1 MRRYGEEF
9 NMNQEL
15 MDKIA
20 TYMDDEKREQVH
32 FELAPC
38 TPEAFL
44 KRYVELDPNFE
55 ELLKN
60 EFDIEFDEM

>member
-20 TYMDDEKREQVH
+20 TYMDDEKKR
-32 FELAPC
+32 
-38 TPEAFL
+38 TGAF
-44 KRYVELDPNFE
+44 
-55 ELLKN
+55 
-60 EFDIEFDEM
+60 